1 MNQPFEELG
10 KEHMAE
16 RCASGRMASRKR
28 LGAFEDQEG
37 SLLDMVSE
45 GNYDTGVSR
54 RVRRL
59 PSHAGSQG

>member
-1 MNQPFEELG
+1 MANRKSLG
-10 KEHMAE
+10 V
-16 RCASGRMASRKR
+16 
-28 LGAFEDQEG
+28 FEDQEG

-59 PSHAGSQG
+59 PSHVGSQG